1 MFDQYLEQLASPDV
15 SERRQ
20 AIIALGKS
28 ADPRALAP
36 LANIYKND
44 PDPTLRELALKA
56 GRYLKGLTA
65 SMPSAATSS
74 SAPVAQTTLTVSSSL
89 AIEAAKPELKPKEV
103 TYADRQRAK
112 GRVDYAI
119 GLVAEGRNEKALSE
133 LVDAIRINPELATDQ
148 VALNLASSVTGIVS
162 TAEAMDVVVKEAQ
175 ELTKKRSRIRE
186 SSQIE
191 IGDSSEMSRPNNGGL
206 VLLITILVLFIFTVV
221 STVLLRLVFI
231 NQLTT
236 LGSNGQLPFN
246 QVQQLQRTADSL
258 RTLPPSDLF
267 VGTAVQIVGSL
278 INLAIVF
285 GVGSMLFN
293 GSGTFVDFFNRV
305 LRVRVVMT
313 LIIFA
318 EVGVWYFTVMRA
330 TDPTVAMSES
340 IQTILGILGLT
351 YLVEIIWEIVAV
363 ARAHNIGVFTGCISI
378 FVGLIVSA
386 ILLFVFILTLAKVL
400 SGTL

>member
-162 TAEAMDVVVKEAQ
+162 TAEAMDVVVKKAQ

-191 IGDSSEMSRPNNGGL
+191 IGDRSEMSRPNNGGL
-206 VLLITILVLFIFTVV
+206 LLLITILVLLFFIVV
-221 STVLLRLVFI
+221 STVLLRLLFLHTVPPRR
-231 NQLTT
+231 NDYQPPSHTATHLLTT
-236 LGSNGQLPFN
+236 
-246 QVQQLQRTADSL
+246 
-258 RTLPPSDLF
+258 
-267 VGTAVQIVGSL
+267 
-278 INLAIVF
+278 
-285 GVGSMLFN
+285 
-293 GSGTFVDFFNRV
+293 
-305 LRVRVVMT
+305 
-313 LIIFA
+313 
-318 EVGVWYFTVMRA
+318 
-330 TDPTVAMSES
+330 
-340 IQTILGILGLT
+340 
-351 YLVEIIWEIVAV
+351 
-363 ARAHNIGVFTGCISI
+363 
-378 FVGLIVSA
+378 
-386 ILLFVFILTLAKVL
+386 
-400 SGTL
+400 

>member
-162 TAEAMDVVVKEAQ
+162 TAEAMDVVVKKAQ

-206 VLLITILVLFIFTVV
+206 VLF
-221 STVLLRLVFI
+221 
-231 NQLTT
+231 
-236 LGSNGQLPFN
+236 QLPLN

-285 GVGSMLFN
+285 GIGSMLFN